1 MLSHLVV
8 LVRKTFCFHKNLSF
22 GNQDLSLACIF
33 SACVLFSVG
42 DFFFVYCLLLIVY
55 QAILPDTS
63 SVKHTETDEI
73 KWTWKTLFLFQI
85 QHMHIAQVE
94 KQPLYPGGSPLQI
107 RCKNFMCVT
116 FVLPRERDCHDIY
129 TTLQELSRPGKYIH
143 WRFVYIGVFVYAP
156 HSLSLYVR
164 V

>member
-73 KWTWKTLFLFQI
+73 
-85 QHMHIAQVE
+85 
-94 KQPLYPGGSPLQI
+94 
-107 RCKNFMCVT
+107 R
-116 FVLPRERDCHDIY
+116 
-129 TTLQELSRPGKYIH
+129 
-143 WRFVYIGVFVYAP
+143 
-156 HSLSLYVR
+156 
-164 V
+164 